1 MKKRT
6 RISDVALRVI
16 LSIALV
22 VSFVPIVPSSSF
34 AEEPDSV
41 IAASADD
48 SVSYYENTA
57 GEKDPDVSHPASSA
71 DQAAQGRVVS
81 EGNSTGEGNSAIGSE
96 PAGDES
102 LGAVGVSGSNS
113 AAVPTNESS
122 GSSCGEATIITS
134 GVVRFDLTM

>member
-34 AEEPDSV
+34 AEEPDRV

-48 SVSYYENTA
+48 SASYYENTA
-57 GEKDPDVSHPASSA
+57 GKKTLMCRILLLQQIKRHKVE
-71 DQAAQGRVVS
+71 
-81 EGNSTGEGNSAIGSE
+81 
-96 PAGDES
+96 
-102 LGAVGVSGSNS
+102 L
-113 AAVPTNESS
+113 
-122 GSSCGEATIITS
+122 
-134 GVVRFDLTM
+134 

>member
-48 SVSYYENTA
+48 SASYYENTA
-57 GEKDPDVSHPASSA
+57 GEKDPNVS
-71 DQAAQGRVVS
+71 
-81 EGNSTGEGNSAIGSE
+81 
-96 PAGDES
+96 
-102 LGAVGVSGSNS
+102 
-113 AAVPTNESS
+113 
-122 GSSCGEATIITS
+122 
-134 GVVRFDLTM
+134 

>member
-22 VSFVPIVPSSSF
+22 VSFVLIVPSSSF

-48 SVSYYENTA
+48 SASCYENTA
-57 GEKDPDVSHPASSA
+57 GKKTLMCRNLLLQQIKRHKVE
-71 DQAAQGRVVS
+71 
-81 EGNSTGEGNSAIGSE
+81 
-96 PAGDES
+96 
-102 LGAVGVSGSNS
+102 L
-113 AAVPTNESS
+113 
-122 GSSCGEATIITS
+122 
-134 GVVRFDLTM
+134 

>member
-1 MKKRT
+1 MRKRT

-48 SVSYYENTA
+48 SASYYENTA
-57 GEKDPDVSHPASSA
+57 GKKTLMCRNLLL
-71 DQAAQGRVVS
+71 QQIKAAQGGVVS
-81 EGNSTGEGNSAIGSE
+81 EGNSAGEGNSATAS
-96 PAGDES
+96 
-102 LGAVGVSGSNS
+102 GA
-113 AAVPTNESS
+113 
-122 GSSCGEATIITS
+122 CW
-134 GVVRFDLTM
+134 R